1 MDKKAMKRSVSST
14 SKCMYLTFFVLTS
27 NLFLQFVEL
36 LVASTVAKTVASTI
50 TYPHEVIRARLQDG
64 RSYKSHS
71 SYKNTSTSTTA
82 GSNPLPNKNTMGIAS
97 VLKDLVKK
105 EGISALWSGW
115 TVSMYRIVPAT
126 ASTFLAYEYIARW
139 LKESNMF

>member
-1 MDKKAMKRSVSST
+1 MKRSASPT
-14 SKCMYLTFFVLTS
+14 SQCMYLTLFVLTS

-64 RSYKSHS
+64 RSYTS
-71 SYKNTSTSTTA
+71 TSTSTTA
-82 GSNPLPNKNTMGIAS
+82 GSDPLPKKNTMGIVS